1 MRSKLLLPSLVAAF
15 ACASFAQ
22 GQTGEQKMTVT
33 VKPAGTAEERVA
45 EEFKEKAL
53 RKAAEEK
60 LAAEESAKMVEK
72 SPRALLA
79 RARTI
84 LVLSGTSF
92 FEPVQLQNALRERP
106 EAETWGLAL
115 VDGWPQGDKADIRV
129 EVDRPLFTYTFT
141 YKIMDRAT
149 GVVLASGKVTA
160 FDGNAAAPKLAA
172 RIVEEMKKARG
183 ESKAKKHAAT
193 PAHTTGRTRARGPP
207 FTFSGAPGRRFSQP
221 SGRRRAPLGRRRPR
235 TS

>member
-1 MRSKLLLPSLVAAF
+1 MRSKLLLASLVAAL

-22 GQTGEQKMTVT
+22 GQTGEQKVTVT

-60 LAAEESAKMVEK
+60 LAEAESARMAET

-79 RARTI
+79 RART
-84 LVLSGTSF
+84 VYVSSGTSF
-92 FEPVQLQNALRERP
+92 FESVQLRDALLKRP
-106 EAETWGLAL
+106 EAEAWRLAL
-115 VDGWPQGDKADIRV
+115 IDGGGDKANSADIFV

-141 YKIMDRAT
+141 YQITHRAT

-183 ESKAKKHAAT
+183 ESEAKK
-193 PAHTTGRTRARGPP
+193 
-207 FTFSGAPGRRFSQP
+207 
-221 SGRRRAPLGRRRPR
+221 
-235 TS
+235 